1 MIIKKD
7 SWHYRLLDFF
17 GDSPW
22 EWGYHGSFGLCLYC
36 RRVFLALF
44 KAFVL
49 CLILLMPLSI
59 VAIYIA
65 FCFGYAISDE
75 PVALASFGAV
85 IIAFSAFIGIN
96 GCWGDLIKE
105 KESAFL
111 QRISI
116 KKSYERKPKKAKEP
130 GLIRV
135 WLKAVHD
142 KVCPS
147 ITLEK

>member
-7 SWHYRLLDFF
+7 SWHYKLLDFF
-17 GDSPW
+17 GDLPW
-22 EWGYHGSFGLCLYC
+22 ELKRHGSFGLCPYC

-44 KAFVL
+44 KALVVCLVLLVPLFFV
-49 CLILLMPLSI
+49 
-59 VAIYIA
+59 VGYIA
-65 FCFGYAISDE
+65 FCFGYLISRQ
-75 PVALASFGAV
+75 PVELAGAGAA

-96 GCWGDLIKE
+96 VCWGDLLRE
-105 KESAFL
+105 KENAFL

-116 KKSYERKPKKAKEP
+116 EKTFERKPKKPKEP

-135 WLKAVHD
+135 WLKAMHD

-147 ITLEK
+147 ITLEE